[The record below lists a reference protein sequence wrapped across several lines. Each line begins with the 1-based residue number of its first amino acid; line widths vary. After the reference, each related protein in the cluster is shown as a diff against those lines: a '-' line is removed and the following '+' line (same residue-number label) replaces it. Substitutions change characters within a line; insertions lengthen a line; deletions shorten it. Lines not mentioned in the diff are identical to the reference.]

1 MIDDKSTAES
11 LGSTRTYGQVRC
23 MNPSCT
29 SRITP
34 QPGQTSAKCPKCGS
48 EWRIFWVKAGF
59 PRVVDQESLPI
70 GRHSVR
76 TQSHPRPPIKVRAEE
91 RSHVFDLEARSAW
104 RTAPAA

>member
-1 MIDDKSTAES
+1 MADDKSTAES

-34 QPGQTSAKCPKCGS
+34 EPGQMTTKCPKCGS

-59 PRVVDQESLPI
+59 PRVRGPVWQTSL
-70 GRHSVR
+70 RMANE
-76 TQSHPRPPIKVRAEE
+76 QWAKVTEKKE
-91 RSHVFDLEARSAW
+91 VK
-104 RTAPAA
+104 

>member
-34 QPGQTSAKCPKCGS
+34 QPGQTMAKCPKCGS
-48 EWRIFWVKAGF
+48 EWRIFWVKAGL
-59 PRVVDQESLPI
+59 PRVRGPVWETSLKMANAKWAT
-70 GRHSVR
+70 V
-76 TQSHPRPPIKVRAEE
+76 TDNKEE
-91 RSHVFDLEARSAW
+91 K
-104 RTAPAA
+104 